1 MKVSIII
8 PVFNKWA
15 LTRACLRSL
24 RASGL
29 QDAAEIIV
37 VDNASSDETPQALPQ
52 EFPEVRH
59 LQQAHNLGFAG
70 GNNLGAREARGE
82 LIMLLNNDT
91 EVSPN
96 WFDALSSV
104 FAHHPR
110 AGLVGG
116 RLLYPNR
123 RIQHAGVVF
132 DHNRSPVHIFRNF
145 PEDFAPAQQRRRYR
159 AVTGACMLMPAA
171 LYREQGGLDETYRNG
186 FEDIDFCLR
195 LEEKG
200 HEVWYEPGCVIV
212 HHESQTA
219 GRKLHDFDNH
229 RLFMSRWRDRITPE
243 LHEAWRAAGITAED
257 QPVHEFLL
265 GCGEPQGYLPVQWQ
279 VGRFASDAVRGLVE
293 TFVAECGRLGV
304 MVETTRTADHAG
316 ALGVIRPD
324 AGALRHRIY
333 VVDGAPETSPVCE
346 SVVRLESDRLVG
358 VAGID
363 SGREQKREG
372 SLLSSMLGFR
382 SSGNAPATLLERG
395 RGLLGTAEGDVFV
408 DSFAALFPHD
418 VEPIILRAEA
428 ASGKGDAARA
438 EELYAL
444 CHQLDPRRTDVVL
457 RLADLMIDAGRR
469 PQARRML
476 GQFLKVKPV
485 HMGVH
490 WRLLRSAW
498 PGGGFAAP

>member
-15 LTRACLRSL
+15 LTRACLFSL

-29 QDAAEIIV
+29 ADAAEIIV
-37 VDNASSDETPQALPQ
+37 VDNASSDETAQALPA

-59 LQQAHNLGFAG
+59 LRQETNLGFAG

-82 LIMLLNNDT
+82 LLMLLNNDT
-91 EVSPN
+91 EVSPG
-96 WFDALSSV
+96 WFDALSAV
-104 FAHHPR
+104 FAAQPR

-132 DHNRSPVHIFRNF
+132 DHNRSPVHVFRNF

-171 LYREQGGLDETYRNG
+171 LYRDLGGLDEAYRNG

-195 LEEKG
+195 LEQKG
-200 HEVWYEPGCVIV
+200 HEVWYEPGCRIV

-229 RLFMSRWRDRITPE
+229 ALFMSRWRDCIEPE
-243 LHEAWRAAGITAED
+243 LAQVWRDAGLSPEAQA
-257 QPVHEFLL
+257 VHQFLL

-279 VGRFASDAVRGLVE
+279 MGRFASDGVRRLVDAFTE
-293 TFVAECGRLGV
+293 ECARLEV
-304 MVETTRTADHAG
+304 TVETTLTADHAG
-316 ALGVIRPD
+316 ALGIIRPR
-324 AGALRHRIY
+324 AGALQHRIF
-333 VVDGAPETSPVCE
+333 VVEGTVETAPVCE
-346 SVVRLESDRLVG
+346 SVVRLDGDRLVG

-363 SGREQKREG
+363 SGREELRNG
-372 SLLSSMLGFR
+372 ALMTSMVGFR
-382 SSGNAPATLLERG
+382 SSGNSPATLLERG
-395 RGLLGTAEGDVFV
+395 RALLGSPDGDAFV
-408 DSFAALFPHD
+408 DAFAALFPHD
-418 VEPIILRAEA
+418 VEPVILRAETA
-428 ASGKGDAARA
+428 AGKGDVARA
-438 EELYAL
+438 EDLYAL
-444 CHQLDPRRTDVVL
+444 CHQLDPRRTDVLL
-457 RLADLMIDAGRR
+457 RLTDLMIDAGRR
-469 PQARRML
+469 PQARKLLR
-476 GQFLKVKPV
+476 QFLKVKPV

-498 PGGGFAAP
+498 PGRPS

>member
-24 RASGL
+24 QACGL

-37 VDNASSDETPQALPQ
+37 VDNASSDETSRALPQ
-52 EFPEVRH
+52 QFPEVRH
-59 LQQAHNLGFAG
+59 LRQEQNLGFAG
-70 GNNLGAREARGE
+70 GNNLGAREARGD

-91 EVSPN
+91 EVSPD

-104 FAHHPR
+104 FPAHPR

-171 LYREQGGLDETYRNG
+171 LYRDLGGLDEAYRNG

-200 HEVWYEPGCVIV
+200 HEVWYEPSCVIV

-229 RLFMSRWRDRITPE
+229 RLFTARWRDRIPPE
-243 LHEAWRAAGITAED
+243 LHEAWRAAGVTAED

-279 VGRFASDAVRGLVE
+279 VGRFASEGVRALVD
-293 TFVAECGRLGV
+293 TFTAECGRLGV
-304 MVETTRTADHAG
+304 AVETTLTADHAG
-316 ALGVIRPD
+316 ALGVSRPD
-324 AGALRHRIY
+324 AGALRQRTY
-333 VVDGAPETSPVCE
+333 VVEGVVETSPDCE
-346 SVVRLESDRLVG
+346 SVVRLEEGRLVG

-363 SGREQKREG
+363 SGREFKLEG
-372 SLLSSMLGFR
+372 PLLSSMLGFR
-382 SSGNAPATLLERG
+382 SSGNAPSTLLERG
-395 RGLLGTAEGDVFV
+395 RVLLGTPEGDNFV
-408 DSFAALFPHD
+408 ETFAALFPHA
-418 VEPIILRAEA
+418 VEPLILRAEA
-428 ASGKGDAARA
+428 ASGKGDATRA

-457 RLADLMIDAGRR
+457 RLADLLIDAGRR
-469 PQARRML
+469 PQARKVLR
-476 GQFLKVKPV
+476 QFLKVKPV

-490 WRLLRSAW
+490 WRLLRSTW
-498 PGGGFAAP
+498 PGRPS